1 MRRKLVSLA
10 EPVPTERRD
19 LVTRAGRDRLAAWL
33 GIHPVSLGPLAR
45 ESIESLCAVLDV
57 AWHADAQ
64 GEQYRREVATLRQA
78 ARRLKDLALQD
89 SLTGLANRR
98 AIDQRL
104 SSEWDR
110 VTRYDRP
117 LAVLI
122 GDLDHLKAVNDKY
135 GHPVGDALLQR
146 AGAIIRSIMRIGD
159 LPGRIGGDEFVIL
172 CPETDRDSAALV
184 AGKLDRA
191 MREATIETTEGTM
204 GLGMSIGWAVASDAD
219 SPGDLMRRADEA
231 LYRVKSKRRRDQA

>member
-1 MRRKLVSLA
+1 MVSLV
-10 EPVPTERRD
+10 EQVPTERRE

-33 GIHPVSLGPLAR
+33 GIHPVGLAALAR
-45 ESIESLCAVLDV
+45 ESVAALCALLDV
-57 AWHADAQ
+57 AWHADEQ

-98 AIDQRL
+98 AIDERL

-110 VTRYDRP
+110 VIRYERP
-117 LAVLI
+117 LAVLM

-146 AGAIIRSIMRIGD
+146 AGAIIRSILRTGD
-159 LPGRIGGDEFVIL
+159 LPGRIGGDEFVVL
-172 CPETDRDSAALV
+172 CPETDREAAALV
-184 AGKLDRA
+184 AEKLDKA
-191 MREATIETTEGTM
+191 MRETTIETSQGTIA
-204 GLGMSIGWAVASDAD
+204 LGMSIGWAIASDAE

-231 LYRVKSKRRRDQA
+231 LYRVKSHRRRHQA

>member
-1 MRRKLVSLA
+1 MVSLV
-10 EPVPTERRD
+10 EPVSTERRD

-33 GIHPVSLGPLAR
+33 VIHPAGLAPLGR
-45 ESIESLCAVLDV
+45 ESVEALCALLDV

-98 AIDQRL
+98 AIDERL

-117 LAVLI
+117 LAVLM
-122 GDLDHLKAVNDKY
+122 GDLDHLKAVNDRY
-135 GHPVGDALLQR
+135 GHAVGDALLQR
-146 AGAIIRSIMRIGD
+146 AGAIIRSILRTGD
-159 LPGRIGGDEFVIL
+159 LPGRIGGDEFVVL

-184 AGKLDRA
+184 AGKLDKA
-191 MREATIETTEGTM
+191 MREATIETSEGTM

-231 LYRVKSKRRRDQA
+231 LYRVKSQHRRDQA